1 MGCMVIG
8 IAGGSGAGK
17 TELAWNFFRDLGSDR
32 AVVVELDWY
41 YRDLSMLDPAEREKR
56 NFDHPDALDFGLLH
70 DHIDALRA
78 GQSIEAPQYDYRTHT
93 RLPETRRVEPRPV
106 IILEGILLLAGP
118 EVRPLLDIKVF
129 VDADVEIRFNRRARR
144 DLEKRGRSWESIV
157 SQFQNTVEPMH
168 AAFVEPSRRFADLVL
183 SGQDPIE
190 TLVKQL
196 RSRAESLLR
205 EEGEVGSDGC

>member
-93 RLPETRRVEPRPV
+93 RLPETRHVEPRPV

-118 EVRPLLDIKVF
+118 EIRPLLDIKVF
-129 VDADVEIRFNRRARR
+129 VDAEVEIRFNRRARR

-157 SQFQNTVEPMH
+157 HQFQNTVEPMH

-183 SGQDPIE
+183 SGQDPIA
-190 TLVKQL
+190 TLVAQL
-196 RSRAESLLR
+196 RSRVESLLG
-205 EEGEVGSDGC
+205 EEGPAGQDGC